1 MKSFDVP
8 CEVGGQRGTFRI
20 QVGQPAPGL
29 PPLHFQAAWLW
40 ETHRGTIDPA
50 VLTTL
55 EKLLALAEREG
66 LSFEDL
72 CARAFQGR
80 NEES

>member
-20 QVGQPAPGL
+20 HIGRPTPGL

-40 ETHRGTIDPA
+40 ESYRGTIDPA
-50 VLTTL
+50 VLQTL
-55 EKLLALAEREG
+55 AELQALAEREG
-66 LSFEDL
+66 IPFEAL
-72 CARAFQGR
+72 CSEAFNPQKKG
-80 NEES
+80 